1 MASALGDDDLWCLDD
16 TMSDFR
22 TVSGR
27 VALAQALVRRWITER
42 GELLDDPSYG
52 TDLTDFLNSDLD
64 RRELGQF
71 VSIATAEALKD
82 ERVLAISGS
91 AELTDTGVLN
101 ATFIVTDAAGPFE
114 LTIGIDDVTVE
125 LLTVQE

>member
-1 MASALGDDDLWCLDD
+1 MASVLGDDDLWCLDD

-52 TDLTDFLNSDLD
+52 TDLTDFLNSATYWS
-64 RRELGQF
+64 F
-71 VSIATAEALKD
+71 VPTIARSGRTTA
-82 ERVLAISGS
+82 
-91 AELTDTGVLN
+91 
-101 ATFIVTDAAGPFE
+101 
-114 LTIGIDDVTVE
+114 
-125 LLTVQE
+125 